1 MSDTPD
7 EPTFEGPEFD
17 RPADVPFDP
26 QPTETDVRRCPAC
39 LSPIR
44 ADQRYCLECGE
55 RLAPDEIPPP
65 PPGGGSL
72 GEPNSLFLL
81 AATAILIV
89 VGAGLAWVA
98 LREPPADGGA
108 TTATTETVPTDVAPT
123 DTIPTDTIITEETIT
138 EETFTEETITEEF
151 IDDWPAGESGWA
163 VILASK
169 AVDRF
174 TLADAE
180 GIAEEARVAGVP
192 LVGVLDSSNY
202 PSLNPGYW
210 AVFSGPYPTRAE
222 AEAELATVRSL
233 GFADAYPREVI
244 P

>member
-1 MSDTPD
+1 MSDAPD
-7 EPTFEGPEFD
+7 EPTFEGPEVE
-17 RPADVPFDP
+17 RPTEVPFEP
-26 QPTETDVRRCPAC
+26 QPTESDVRRCPAC

-65 PPGGGSL
+65 PTGGGSL
-72 GEPNSLFLL
+72 GQPNSLILL

-89 VGAGLAWVA
+89 LGAGLTWVA
-98 LREPPADGGA
+98 LREPPADDG
-108 TTATTETVPTDVAPT
+108 TTTQTTVEPTTEVVPT
-123 DTIPTDTIITEETIT
+123 ETIT
-138 EETFTEETITEEF
+138 EETFTEDTFTEETFTEETTTDEF

-163 VILASK
+163 VMLASK
-169 AVDRF
+169 AIDRF

-180 GIAEEARVAGVP
+180 LIAEEARVAGVP
-192 LVGVLDSSNY
+192 RVGVLDSTNY

-210 AVFSGPYPTRAE
+210 AVFSGPYASRAA
-222 AEAELATVRSL
+222 AEAELATIRSL